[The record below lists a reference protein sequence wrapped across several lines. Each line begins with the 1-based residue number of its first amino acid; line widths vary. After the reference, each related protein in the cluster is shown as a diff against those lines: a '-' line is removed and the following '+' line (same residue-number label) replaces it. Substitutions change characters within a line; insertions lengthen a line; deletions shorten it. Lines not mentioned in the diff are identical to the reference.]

1 MEITGLVPATAL
13 YAGLNA
19 VISVALAFNVGRN
32 RMRAKVSL
40 GTGDDDGLFR
50 ATRAHANNVEY
61 TPIALILLLSLE
73 LMAAMPIALHVLGI
87 MLTAGRAL
95 HGYGMTAGGGTGFG
109 RSGGIM
115 LTMLMILASAGY
127 CIFLAVS

>member
-1 MEITGLVPATAL
+1 METLGLVPATAI

-19 VISVALAFNVGRN
+19 LVSISLAFNVGRN

-40 GTGDDDGLFR
+40 GTGDDEGLFR

-61 TPIALILLLSLE
+61 TPLALILLLCLE
-73 LMAAMPIALHVLGI
+73 LMGAAGMAVHVLGI

-95 HGYGMTAGGGTGFG
+95 HGYGMTAGGGSGFG
-109 RSGGIM
+109 RTGGIM
-115 LTMLMILASAGY
+115 LTLLMIVAAAIY
-127 CIFLAVS
+127 CLVLGLG

>member
-1 MEITGLVPATAL
+1 MEILGLVPATAL

-19 VISVALAFNVGRN
+19 LISMSLAINVGRN

-40 GTGDDDGLFR
+40 GTGEDEGLFR

-61 TPIALILLLSLE
+61 TPLALILLLCLE
-73 LMAAMPIALHVLGI
+73 LMGAAGMALHVLGI

-95 HGYGMTAGGGTGFG
+95 HGYGMTAGGGSGFG
-109 RSGGIM
+109 RTGGIM
-115 LTMLMILASAGY
+115 LTMLMLLASAIY
-127 CIFLAVS
+127 SIVLAVG